1 MLACGALSCTSTHT
15 CHARLVHV
23 LLHSHSYV
31 SYTTVRSCTSTRTSA
46 KLLPVLMHLH
56 SCYATAR
63 SLALAHICHAT
74 LLYVFLHLHAC
85 ISSYTTV
92 LSLALAHKWHAT
104 LPHALL
110 HLHTCLCFS
119 TVRFSCTC
127 THTYG
132 TLRYVVFHLRMYMS
146 RQATVHS
153 LALANMSCYPTVRS
167 LALAHIR
174 HTTLLHVCC
183 MHLHMYFLLRHSMF
197 SCTRTHTHATLLRH
211 TMHLSDCNWYQLD
224 SGLPRSITT
233 LQKGRLNPVWYEY
246 T

>member
-1 MLACGALSCTSTHT
+1 MLRYCAVSCT
-15 CHARLVHV
+15 
-23 LLHSHSYV
+23 
-31 SYTTVRSCTSTRTSA
+31 CTY
-46 KLLPVLMHLH
+46 M
-56 SCYATAR
+56 SCYAAVR
-63 SLALAHICHAT
+63 FLALARMHLKLHYCTFPCACTQMACYVTARPLAPAHM
-74 LLYVFLHLHAC
+74 LMFLYG
-85 ISSYTTV
+85 T
-92 LSLALAHKWHAT
+92 
-104 LPHALL
+104 
-110 HLHTCLCFS
+110 
-119 TVRFSCTC
+119 FSCTC

-174 HTTLLHVCC
+174 HTTLLHVLLQ
-183 MHLHMYFLLRHSMF
+183 LHMYFLLRHSMF

-233 LQKGRLNPVWYEY
+233 LQKGRLNPV
-246 T
+246 